1 MQTVAF
7 RYNLQR
13 SVKPTEPDPLAA
25 EASHEPDAEYFIR
38 LAFETD
44 PKRGCELLFRAYYR
58 DLCSTA
64 IRFVYSRQAAEDIVG
79 EVFLLFWNNQVYQTI
94 TSSYRAYLF
103 RAVRNRAFNYIKFD
117 LNRSAS
123 LELLPD
129 DTGPNTTVQQP
140 DQILQLDELLRR
152 INEVVRTLP
161 LQAQRV
167 FIMSRFDGR
176 SHAEIAQELQINHKT
191 VESHITR
198 ALSSLRHLLRQE
210 LCLLLPGLLYALVS

>member
-13 SVKPTEPDPLAA
+13 SVKSTETDPSAT
-25 EASHEPDAEYFIR
+25 EASHEPDTECFIR
-38 LAFETD
+38 LAFEND
-44 PKRGCELLFRAYYR
+44 PRRGCELLFRAYYR
-58 DLCSTA
+58 DLCSAA

-79 EVFLLFWNNQVYQTI
+79 EVFLIFWNNQIYQTI
-94 TSSYRAYLF
+94 TTSYRAYLF

-123 LELLPD
+123 LDLLPD
-129 DTGPNTTVQQP
+129 DGEPDTAQQP

-152 INEVVRTLP
+152 INEIVRTLP

-210 LCLLLPGLLYALVS
+210 LCLLLLGLSHALGS

>member
-7 RYNLQR
+7 RYNRQR
-13 SVKPTEPDPLAA
+13 SVKLTEPDPSAI
-25 EASHEPDAEYFIR
+25 EASQELDAEYFIHV
-38 LAFETD
+38 AFKED

-79 EVFLLFWNNQVYQTI
+79 EVFLLFWTNQIYQTI
-94 TSSYRAYLF
+94 TTSYRAYLF

-123 LELLPD
+123 LDLIPD
-129 DTGPNTTVQQP
+129 DCEADTVQQP

-152 INEVVRTLP
+152 INEIVRTLP

-167 FIMSRFDGR
+167 FIMSRFDGQ
-176 SHAEIAQELQINHKT
+176 SHAEIAQELQISHKT

-210 LCLLLPGLLYALVS
+210 LCLLLLGLSYALGS

>member
-1 MQTVAF
+1 MQPVTF
-7 RYNLQR
+7 RYNQQR
-13 SVKPTEPDPLAA
+13 SVKLTETDRS
-25 EASHEPDAEYFIR
+25 ETDSVHEPDAEYFIR

-79 EVFLLFWNNQVYQTI
+79 EVFLQFWNNRIYQSITI
-94 TSSYRAYLF
+94 SYRAYLF
-103 RAVRNRAFNYIKFD
+103 RAVRNRALNYIKFD

-123 LELLPD
+123 LDLAMDAAE
-129 DTGPNTTVQQP
+129 PNTVQQP

-152 INEVVRTLP
+152 INEIVRTLP

-210 LCLLLPGLLYALVS
+210 LCLLVLGLSYALGS

>member
-7 RYNLQR
+7 RHTPPR
-13 SVKPTEPDPLAA
+13 SVKITEPDKSVFTADA
-25 EASHEPDAEYFIR
+25 EPDAEYFIR
-38 LAFETD
+38 LAFKTD
-44 PKRGCELLFRAYYR
+44 PKRGCELLFRAYYQ

-64 IRFVYSRQAAEDIVG
+64 IRFVYSRQVAEDIVG
-79 EVFLLFWNNQVYQTI
+79 ELFLVFWNNQIFQTI
-94 TSSYRAYLF
+94 NTSYRAYLF
-103 RAVRNRAFNYIKFD
+103 RAVRNRAFNYIRFD
-117 LNRSAS
+117 LNRTAS
-123 LELLPD
+123 LDLITDAPEPD
-129 DTGPNTTVQQP
+129 TVQQP

-176 SHAEIAQELQINHKT
+176 SHAEIAQELQINRKT

-198 ALSSLRHLLRQE
+198 ALSSLRHLLRQD
-210 LCLLLPGLLYALVS
+210 LCLLLLGVSYALGT

>member
-7 RYNLQR
+7 RHNLPR
-13 SVKPTEPDPLAA
+13 SVKRTETDHPQTDSAA
-25 EASHEPDAEYFIR
+25 ESDAEYFIR
-38 LAFETD
+38 LAFQTD
-44 PKRGCELLFRAYYR
+44 PKQGCELLFRAYYL

-79 EVFLLFWNNQVYQTI
+79 EIFLLFWNNQIYQTI
-94 TSSYRAYLF
+94 TTSYRAYLF
-103 RAVRNRAFNYIKFD
+103 RAVRNRAYNYIRFE
-117 LNRSAS
+117 LNRTAS
-123 LELLPD
+123 LDLVTDAIEPD
-129 DTGPNTTVQQP
+129 RVQQP

-152 INEVVRTLP
+152 INEIVRTLP

-176 SHAEIAQELQINHKT
+176 SHAEIAQELQISHKT

-210 LCLLLPGLLYALVS
+210 L